1 MDYKYIEQLIERYWE
16 GCSTLEEE
24 KILHTFFNQKE
35 VPDELKIYQP
45 IFSDEQAHAM
55 RAELSDDF
63 EQRMLKLVE
72 QDNSKQQRGICI
84 KERLLPLMRAAAIVV
99 IVLSVGNLVNRS
111 MVAQQ
116 EEEDINY
123 AGYRDTFSDPEVAYD
138 KVENALELVS
148 EGMNMSMGNDSIEGM
163 IPNNGM
169 DRRK

>member
-45 IFSDEQAHAM
+45 IFSDEQANAM

-72 QDNSKQQRGICI
+72 QDSSKQQRGICI

-116 EEEDINY
+116 EEDINY
-123 AGYRDTFSDPEVAYD
+123 AGYQDTFSDPEVAYD

>member
-1 MDYKYIEQLIERYWE
+1 
-16 GCSTLEEE
+16 
-24 KILHTFFNQKE
+24 
-35 VPDELKIYQP
+35 
-45 IFSDEQAHAM
+45 
-55 RAELSDDF
+55 
-63 EQRMLKLVE
+63 
-72 QDNSKQQRGICI
+72 
-84 KERLLPLMRAAAIVV
+84 MRAAAIVV

-116 EEEDINY
+116 EEDINY
-123 AGYRDTFSDPEVAYD
+123 AGYQDTFSDPEVAYD